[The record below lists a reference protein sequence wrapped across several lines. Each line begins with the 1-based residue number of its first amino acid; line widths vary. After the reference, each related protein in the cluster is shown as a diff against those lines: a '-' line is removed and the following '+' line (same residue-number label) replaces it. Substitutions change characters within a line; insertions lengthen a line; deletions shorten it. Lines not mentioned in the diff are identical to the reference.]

1 MKRPGTAPGE
11 APEHDS
17 GTLRLEDFLP
27 YRLSVVAE
35 AVSSLFA
42 ARYQQ
47 RFGLSIPEWRVVA
60 VLGQQ
65 GEATTQAVIER
76 TAMDRVRVSR
86 AAIRLEDKG
95 LVERRAVE
103 GDQRARLLRL
113 SRRGR
118 AVYAGIVPLAHSL
131 QDALA
136 EALSAEEQQAL
147 GLLLDRIGART
158 RALAEAEP
166 G

>member
-1 MKRPGTAPGE
+1 MKSRSVTPAPDAASE
-11 APEHDS
+11 A
-17 GTLRLEDFLP
+17 LQLEQFLP
-27 YRLSVVAE
+27 YRLSVAAE

-42 ARYQQ
+42 SRYQQ

-95 LVERRAVE
+95 LVERRAVP
-103 GDQRARLLRL
+103 GDQRARVLRL

-118 AVYAGIVPLAHSL
+118 AVYAEIVPLARAL
-131 QDALA
+131 QAALA
-136 EALSAEEQQAL
+136 TALSAAEQQAL
-147 GLLLDRIGART
+147 GRLLDKIGART
-158 RALAEAEP
+158 RELAGAAP
-166 G
+166 D

>member
-1 MKRPGTAPGE
+1 MKSQSDAPA
-11 APEHDS
+11 APPEPDAA
-17 GTLRLEDFLP
+17 TLRLEDFLP
-27 YRLSVVAE
+27 YRLSVAAE
-35 AVSSLFA
+35 AVSGLFA

-86 AAIRLEDKG
+86 AVIRLEDKG
-95 LVERRAVE
+95 LLERRAVP
-103 GDQRARLLRL
+103 GDQRARVLRL

-118 AVYAGIVPLAHSL
+118 ATYAEIVPLARALHASL
-131 QDALA
+131 AMALT
-136 EALSAEEQQAL
+136 EAEQQAL
-147 GLLLDRIGART
+147 GVLLDKIGART
-158 RALAEAEP
+158 RELAAPAP